1 MTLVKQNTAASRQPL
16 LNETQLAER
25 IFQHIDHGT
34 TDLGDTVWQAPVEH
48 YLSLER
54 FEAECALI
62 RRYPTPFC
70 PSTALLDNGSYIAR
84 KAAGNPLLVVRGDDG
99 RVRAFINACRHR
111 GMQVAEGSG
120 CAKAF
125 SCPYH
130 AWTYGLD
137 GTLKGVPGQD
147 GFPGLDRSQRGL
159 KEVAAL
165 ERGGIVYVQ
174 QDGEIDP
181 RQLDDALDYF
191 EADQVLFDQ
200 RVLTDRANWK
210 LLYETLMEGYH
221 IKSLHRDSFY
231 PFGFNNLN
239 VVETFGPHSRVV
251 YPFQRIE
258 QIRSLEPSQRKVG
271 GLVTSVYM
279 LFPNASISVLS
290 KHANLVILEPVS
302 PTQSQWVIYSVVNSS
317 HSDNPISVEEAQR
330 DAAFV
335 NDSGQEEDR
344 AAATAIQE
352 TLASG
357 ANTHLTF
364 GYFEKAIV
372 HFHQQLE
379 QALTTRSASQ
389 N

>member
-1 MTLVKQNTAASRQPL
+1 MSSDTPAHV
-16 LNETQLAER
+16 NETLLLDETALAER
-25 IFQHIDHGT
+25 IFQHVDAGT
-34 TDLGDTVWQAPVEH
+34 TDLGDTVWREPVSH
-48 YLSLER
+48 YLNQER

-70 PSTALLDNGSYIAR
+70 PSAALPEQGSYLAR
-84 KAAGNPLLVVRGDDG
+84 MAAGNPIVVTRDSDG
-99 RVRAFINACRHR
+99 AVRAFLNACRHR

-120 CAKAF
+120 CAKAL

-130 AWTYGLD
+130 GWTYGLD
-137 GTLKGVPGQD
+137 GSLKGIPGQS
-147 GFPGLDRSQRGL
+147 GFPELARSEHGL
-159 KEVAAL
+159 KAVSAI
-165 ERGGIVYVQ
+165 ERGGIIYVQ
-174 QDGEIDP
+174 QEGDIDP
-181 RQLDDALDYF
+181 RRFTHALDYF
-191 EADQVLFDQ
+191 SPDQPLFDQ
-200 RVLTDRANWK
+200 KVLTDSANWK

-221 IKSLHRDSFY
+221 IKSLHRESFY
-231 PFGFNNLN
+231 PFGYDNLN

-258 QIRSLEPSQRKVG
+258 QLREVPPNDRSLT

-290 KHANLVILEPVS
+290 KHTNLVILEPVS
-302 PTQSQWVIYSVVNSS
+302 PTESQWVIYSLINTD
-317 HSDNPISVEEAQR
+317 SDGKPFELEDAKR

-344 AAATAIQE
+344 AAAAAIQQ

-357 ANTHLTF
+357 ANSHLTF
-364 GYFEKAIV
+364 GHFEKAIV

-379 QALTTRSASQ
+379 RALNGA
-389 N
+389 